1 MTTLPVIEETQG
13 IYFTNA
19 IQVTTNAVLNKL
31 NLLNANKSAGPDG
44 LHPRVLKELA
54 VSIANP
60 ICFLMNKCFAK
71 GKIPIEW
78 KTANVCC
85 IFKKGSKL
93 DPGNYRPISLTN
105 ILCKM
110 AESFIKEAVYEHL
123 GANNILSNC
132 QHGFRTHMSCI
143 TQLLEVTEALTKRY
157 EEGLT
162 TDIIYL
168 DFQKAFDKVP
178 HNRLIRKQ
186 FCYGIRGR
194 ILDFIADF
202 LFQRKQ
208 RVIVN
213 EVHSEWEIVLS
224 GIPQGSILGPLLFII
239 FINDLPNEMTNLC
252 KMFADDTKI
261 IGCPGKSLQDDVDRA
276 VRWGEKWQMQFN
288 ATKCNLLH
296 FGKNNTHFRY
306 VLNTCNA
313 NTSIDNPE
321 SEKDL
326 GIFFEN
332 EYSFQMHVNKTAN
345 RANVLA
351 GLIRRSF
358 NYMDS
363 EMFLT
368 LYCTLVR
375 PILEY
380 GVVIWYPI
388 LRRNINKIEAVQRR
402 ATKLVHTIRHM
413 TYRERLIALNLYSLT
428 YRRRR
433 GDLIQVYRIIH
444 SHDNLKVTDFF
455 NYMGVTRT
463 RGHCLRFTKVRCTN
477 STRRNYFTQRII
489 NDWNGLPTS
498 AILATS
504 INIFKKEVDKHLKND
519 LYMY

>member
-1 MTTLPVIEETQG
+1 
-13 IYFTNA
+13 
-19 IQVTTNAVLNKL
+19 
-31 NLLNANKSAGPDG
+31 
-44 LHPRVLKELA
+44 
-54 VSIANP
+54 
-60 ICFLMNKCFAK
+60 
-71 GKIPIEW
+71 
-78 KTANVCC
+78 
-85 IFKKGSKL
+85 
-93 DPGNYRPISLTN
+93 
-105 ILCKM
+105 
-110 AESFIKEAVYEHL
+110 
-123 GANNILSNC
+123 
-132 QHGFRTHMSCI
+132 
-143 TQLLEVTEALTKRY
+143 
-157 EEGLT
+157 
-162 TDIIYL
+162 
-168 DFQKAFDKVP
+168 
-178 HNRLIRKQ
+178 
-186 FCYGIRGR
+186 
-194 ILDFIADF
+194 
-202 LFQRKQ
+202 
-208 RVIVN
+208 
-213 EVHSEWEIVLS
+213 
-224 GIPQGSILGPLLFII
+224 
-239 FINDLPNEMTNLC
+239 
-252 KMFADDTKI
+252 
-261 IGCPGKSLQDDVDRA
+261 
-276 VRWGEKWQMQFN
+276 MQFN
-288 ATKCNLLH
+288 ATKCNVLH

-345 RANVLA
+345 RANVLV

-433 GDLIQVYRIIH
+433 GDLIQVYRIVH

-455 NYMGVTRT
+455 NYIGVTRT
-463 RGHCLRFTKVRCTN
+463 RGHCLRFIKVRCTN

-504 INIFKKEVDKHLKND
+504 INIFKKEVDKHFKND